1 MLFRVNQLQSH
12 NLFGIYLQFQPK
24 NSTALICSKYVE
36 QITATTPKTHTLH
49 HCNRDTLRMLALL
62 ELYVVSF

>member
-12 NLFGIYLQFQPK
+12 NLFAFGQFQPK